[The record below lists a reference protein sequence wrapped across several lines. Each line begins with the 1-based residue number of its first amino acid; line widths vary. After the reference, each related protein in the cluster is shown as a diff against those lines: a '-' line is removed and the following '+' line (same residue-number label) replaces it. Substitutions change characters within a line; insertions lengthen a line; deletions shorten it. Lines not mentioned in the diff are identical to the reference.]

1 MQSKPNNV
9 TFFQCVKLLADANID
24 LIRKST
30 TQHQCTSNNDL
41 EIFIFTCASVIYSTS
56 PNTKDKE
63 IKALVVDAL
72 SWLFN
77 QHFSSPVPRDY
88 FEKRLSEYVLD
99 IEQCKLDNL
108 ALPLYS
114 YYSIFK
120 SPLVEFELQK
130 ITDYDIFELSKFK
143 MLILH
148 LEEMNAKSA
157 EFLTNLVN

>member
-24 LIRKST
+24 MIRKST

-41 EIFIFTCASVIYSTS
+41 EIVIFTCASLIYSTS
-56 PNTKDKE
+56 SNTKEKE
-63 IKALVVDAL
+63 IKGLLIDTL

-77 QHFSSPVPRDY
+77 QYFSSPLPREY

-99 IEQCKLDNL
+99 MEQCSPDNL
-108 ALPLYS
+108 VLPLYS

-143 MLILH
+143 MLIFH
-148 LEEMNAKSA
+148 LEEMNAKTTK
-157 EFLTNLVN
+157 FLFTL